1 MEKIKI
7 NTAYI
12 QLDQFLKWAG
22 VLPSGGEIR
31 FFLVAHKISVNHM
44 PCQVKRKKLYPNDI
58 VTITDV
64 GEWQLVGE
72 ES

>member
-22 VLPSGGEIR
+22 VLLSGGEIR
-31 FFLVAHKISVNHM
+31 FFLAAHKISVNHM

>member
-31 FFLVAHKISVNHM
+31 FFLAAHAISVNHM
-44 PCQVKRKKLYPNDI
+44 PCQAKRKKLYPNDI

-64 GEWQLVGE
+64 GEWQLIGE
-72 ES
+72 KA

>member
-31 FFLVAHKISVNHM
+31 FFLAAHKISVNYM

>member
-31 FFLVAHKISVNHM
+31 FFLAAHKIWVNHM